1 MKFFSKT
8 LKAVELPLSLM
19 DDTPVPSEFVG
30 QLKRRG
36 YKATE
41 EDLLRCIKE
50 NKAKT
55 LVYYAVI
62 CLKHYGS
69 SKSIRVL
76 KEMTEY
82 PKEDVKVCAVLSIG
96 HLAGKDETPY
106 YAELLDSKFR
116 GKDFVMAVIWQVG
129 DKRAYN
135 AVLRYANKVL
145 AGKVTLHTQSDVLY
159 IVRYLEKY
167 SPSDADRTVMK
178 KLLELIDN
186 YDSY

>member
-8 LKAVELPLSLM
+8 PKAIELPLSLI
-19 DDTPVPSEFVG
+19 DDTPIPGEFIK
-30 QLKRRG
+30 QLQRRG
-36 YKATE
+36 YKTTE
-41 EDLLRCIKE
+41 EDLLRCIRE

-62 CLKHYGS
+62 CLKQYGS
-69 SKSIRVL
+69 SKSIEVL

-96 HLAGKDETPY
+96 RLAGKNETPY

-159 IVRYLEKY
+159 IVRYLEKH
-167 SPSDADRTVMK
+167 SPSEADWTVMR